1 MQLKSQPNLT
11 VQIFG
16 VQTAVGRTK
25 SVPLLLL
32 NYCRFGHWDE
42 VSWSEQGA
50 DNTSLMG
57 SNSIQTTHLRV
68 GLDKPCG
75 SLPMQDILRVFFR
88 KLRMSQLA
96 ELKISNFPHSL
107 L

>member
-16 VQTAVGRTK
+16 VQTVAVGRTK

-42 VSWSEQGA
+42 VMWSEQSA
-50 DNTSLMG
+50 DNTSLTG
-57 SNSIQTTHLRV
+57 SNPIQTTHLRV
-68 GLDKPCG
+68 GLDEPCG
-75 SLPMQDILRVFFR
+75 SLPKQDIL
-88 KLRMSQLA
+88 
-96 ELKISNFPHSL
+96 
-107 L
+107 